1 MGDPQCDILNPRS
14 IVLPDATGVDMSTA
28 EAGSIFISGPGTVWF
43 AAAVGQLETV

>member
-28 EAGSIFISGPGTVWF
+28 EKGSIFISSGAVWF
-43 AAAVGQLETV
+43 AAAVGTLETV